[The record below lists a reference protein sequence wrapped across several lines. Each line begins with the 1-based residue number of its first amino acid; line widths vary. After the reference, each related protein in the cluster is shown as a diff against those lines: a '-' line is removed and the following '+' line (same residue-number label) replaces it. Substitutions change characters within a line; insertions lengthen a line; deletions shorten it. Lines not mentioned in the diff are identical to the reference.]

1 MKMFNNLTKEII
13 TLAVI
18 PVIVILIVDLIFVLV
33 FRNKNESFRY
43 NYLIKISLIIAIAIV
58 LPLITGYTIWVIE
71 SFTNRG
77 ILMDNMWYI
86 ILIIFLTLALLVL
99 LIWIYLKSLR
109 NLIYEEI
116 DEEENKDKKNTVE
129 AS

>member
-1 MKMFNNLTKEII
+1 MFNNLTKEII

>member
-1 MKMFNNLTKEII
+1 MFNNLTKEII

-129 AS
+129 AL

>member
-1 MKMFNNLTKEII
+1 MFNNLTKEII
-13 TLAVI
+13 ALAVI

>member
-129 AS
+129 AL